1 MMRFYCEQ
9 RRFYCGIDLH
19 ASKMYVCVLDDQGNV
34 VLHRN
39 MRAEPEPLKRALA
52 PYRASLVVGAE
63 CMFSWYWLADW
74 CREEGIE
81 FVLGHALYMK
91 AIHGGKAKNDR
102 IDSEK
107 IARLLRG
114 GTFPLAH
121 VYPRE
126 MRGTRDL
133 LRRRNLFVR
142 RRAELL
148 AHVQNTHTQYNV
160 PTASGK
166 GRDRLREGIAATA
179 FADPSVRT
187 MLDADSEVIA
197 QLDKTITT
205 LETHVL
211 KHAKVHDPVRLSM
224 LQTITGVGKVLSLV
238 MLYEIQNVDRFEN
251 IGQFVSYARL
261 VSCAKESAGKKQGT
275 GGRKIGNAHLKWAF
289 SEAAALMI
297 RSSPEA
303 KAFMEKMTR
312 QRGKA
317 RAVALVA
324 AKIGRAV
331 YWMTKRQRPFDAR
344 RFWKSSLPKGIRTLE
359 GAAMEG

>member
-1 MMRFYCEQ
+1 MRFYREQ
-9 RRFYCGIDLH
+9 RQFSSG
-19 ASKMYVCVLDDQGNV
+19 
-34 VLHRN
+34 HRSAREQDVRL
-39 MRAEPEPLKRALA
+39 RARRPGQRRPAPQPAGEPEPLKRALA

-63 CMFSWYWLADW
+63 CMFSWYWVADW
-74 CREEGIE
+74 CRTEGIE

-121 VYPRE
+121 VYPKE

-133 LRRRNLFVR
+133 LRRRTLLVR

-179 FADPSVRT
+179 FEDPSVQM
-187 MLDADSEVIA
+187 MLDADIEVVE
-197 QLDKTITT
+197 QLDETIAT

-211 KHAKVHDPVRLSM
+211 KHAKVHDPARLHL
-224 LQTITGVGKVLSLV
+224 LQTINGFGKVLSLV
-238 MLYEIQNVDRFEN
+238 MLYEIQDVNRFANV
-251 IGQFVSYARL
+251 GQFASYARL
-261 VSCAKESAGKKQGT
+261 VACAKESAGKKQGS

-331 YWMTKRQRPFDAR
+331 YWMMKRKQPFDAR
-344 RFWKSSLPKGIRTLE
+344 KLWKSSLPKGVRTLE
-359 GAAMEG
+359 EAAMTG

>member
-1 MMRFYCEQ
+1 MRFYREQ
-9 RRFYCGIDLH
+9 RRSYCGIDLH

-52 PYRASLVVGAE
+52 PYRARLMVGAE

-91 AIHGGKAKNDR
+91 AIHGGKAKSDR

-148 AHVQNTHTQYNV
+148 AHVQNTNTQYNV

-211 KHAKVHDPVRLSM
+211 KHAKVHDPVRL
-224 LQTITGVGKVLSLV
+224 
-238 MLYEIQNVDRFEN
+238 
-251 IGQFVSYARL
+251 
-261 VSCAKESAGKKQGT
+261 
-275 GGRKIGNAHLKWAF
+275 
-289 SEAAALMI
+289 
-297 RSSPEA
+297 
-303 KAFMEKMTR
+303 
-312 QRGKA
+312 
-317 RAVALVA
+317 
-324 AKIGRAV
+324 
-331 YWMTKRQRPFDAR
+331 
-344 RFWKSSLPKGIRTLE
+344 LP
-359 GAAMEG
+359 GASNS

>member
-1 MMRFYCEQ
+1 M
-9 RRFYCGIDLH
+9 
-19 ASKMYVCVLDDQGNV
+19 
-34 VLHRN
+34 
-39 MRAEPEPLKRALA
+39 
-52 PYRASLVVGAE
+52 
-63 CMFSWYWLADW
+63 
-74 CREEGIE
+74 
-81 FVLGHALYMK
+81 
-91 AIHGGKAKNDR
+91 
-102 IDSEK
+102 
-107 IARLLRG
+107 
-114 GTFPLAH
+114 
-121 VYPRE
+121 
-126 MRGTRDL
+126 
-133 LRRRNLFVR
+133 
-142 RRAELL
+142 
-148 AHVQNTHTQYNV
+148 
-160 PTASGK
+160 
-166 GRDRLREGIAATA
+166 GRDRLREGIAATV
-179 FADPSVRT
+179 FADPRVRT
-187 MLDADSEVIA
+187 MLAADSEVID
-197 QLDKTITT
+197 QLDRTITT

>member
-1 MMRFYCEQ
+1 MMRFYGEQ

-19 ASKMYVCVLDDQGNV
+19 ASKMYVCVLDDQGTV

-39 MRAEPEPLKRALA
+39 MRTEPEALKRALA
-52 PYRASLVVGAE
+52 PYRESVVVGAE
-63 CMFSWYWLADW
+63 CMFSWYWVADW
-74 CREEGIE
+74 CREEGVE

-121 VYPRE
+121 AYPKE

-148 AHVQNTHTQYNV
+148 AHVQNTFTQYNV

-166 GRDRLREGIAATA
+166 GRDRLREGDVGLS
-179 FADPSVRT
+179 FEDPSVQV
-187 MLDADSEVIA
+187 MLNADIEVIER
-197 QLDKTITT
+197 LDETITD
-205 LETHVL
+205 LETHVR
-211 KHAKVHDPVRLSM
+211 KHAKVHDP
-224 LQTITGVGKVLSLV
+224 
-238 MLYEIQNVDRFEN
+238 
-251 IGQFVSYARL
+251 ARL
-261 VSCAKESAGKKQGT
+261 VACAKESAGKKQGSS
-275 GGRKIGNAHLKWAF
+275 GRKIGNAHLKWAF

-312 QRGKA
+312 QRGK
-317 RAVALVA
+317 
-324 AKIGRAV
+324 G
-331 YWMTKRQRPFDAR
+331 PGCGAR
-344 RFWKSSLPKGIRTLE
+344 RRQDRQGRLLDHEAEAALRRPAVLE
-359 GAAMEG
+359 EQPAEGNAHGGRSRHDALTAHAGLVGEPRHN

>member
-1 MMRFYCEQ
+1 MMRFYGKQ

-19 ASKMYVCVLDDQGNV
+19 ASKMYVCVLDDQGTV

-39 MRAEPEPLKRALA
+39 MRTEPEALKRALA
-52 PYRASLVVGAE
+52 PYRESVVVGAE
-63 CMFSWYWLADW
+63 CMFSWYWVADW
-74 CREEGIE
+74 CREEGVE

-121 VYPRE
+121 AYPKE
-126 MRGTRDL
+126 MRGTRVL

-148 AHVQNTHTQYNV
+148 AHVQNTFTQYNV

-166 GRDRLREGIAATA
+166 GRDRLREGDVGLS
-179 FADPSVRT
+179 FEDPSVQV
-187 MLDADSEVIA
+187 MLNADIQVIER
-197 QLDKTITT
+197 LDETITD

-211 KHAKVHDPVRLSM
+211 KHAKVHDPARLH
-224 LQTITGVGKVLSLV
+224 LLRTIPGVGKVLSLV
-238 MLYEIQNVDRFEN
+238 MLYEIQDVNRFEN
-251 IGQFVSYARL
+251 IGQFASYARL
-261 VSCAKESAGKKQGT
+261 VACAKESAGKKQGS

-324 AKIGRAV
+324 AKIGRVA
-331 YWMTKRQRPFDAR
+331 YWIMKRKQPFDGQQ
-344 RFWKSSLPKGIRTLE
+344 FWKNSLPKGMPTVE
-359 GAAMEG
+359 GAAMTP

>member
-1 MMRFYCEQ
+1 MRFYGEQ
-9 RRFYCGIDLH
+9 RQFYCGIDLH
-19 ASKMYVCVLDDQGNV
+19 ASKMYVCVLDEQGNV

-39 MRAEPEPLKRALA
+39 LRTEPEALKRALA

-63 CMFSWYWLADW
+63 CMFSWYWVTDW
-74 CREEGIE
+74 CREEGIV

-224 LQTITGVGKVLSLV
+224 LQTIIGVGKVLSLV

-331 YWMTKRQRPFDAR
+331 YWMMKRQQPFDAR

-359 GAAMEG
+359 GAVMEG

>member
-1 MMRFYCEQ
+1 MRFYREQ
-9 RRFYCGIDLH
+9 RQFYCGIDLH

-52 PYRASLVVGAE
+52 PYRARLVVGAE

-261 VSCAKESAGKKQGT
+261 VSCTKESAGKKQGT

-331 YWMTKRQRPFDAR
+331 YWMMKRQQPFDAR

>member
-1 MMRFYCEQ
+1 MRFYGEQ

-19 ASKMYVCVLDDQGNV
+19 ASKMYVCILDEQGKV

-39 MRAEPEPLKRALA
+39 MRAEPEALKRALA
-52 PYRASLVVGAE
+52 PYRESIVVGAE
-63 CMFSWYWLADW
+63 CMFSWYWVADW
-74 CREEGIE
+74 CREEGVE

-121 VYPRE
+121 VYPKE

-148 AHVQNTHTQYNV
+148 AHVQNTFTQYNV
-160 PTASGK
+160 STESGK
-166 GRDRLREGIAATA
+166 GRDRILEGDVGS
-179 FADPSVRT
+179 FFDDPSVGL
-187 MLDADSEVIA
+187 MLDADVEVVK
-197 QLDKTITT
+197 QLDETIAV
-205 LETHVL
+205 LEAHVL
-211 KHAKVHDPVRLSM
+211 KHAKVHDPARLQ
-224 LQTITGVGKVLSLV
+224 LLRTIPGVGKVLSLV
-238 MLYEIQNVDRFEN
+238 MLYEIQDVDRFDN
-251 IGQFVSYARL
+251 IGQFASYARL
-261 VSCAKESAGKKQGT
+261 VACAKESAGKKQGSS
-275 GGRKIGNAHLKWAF
+275 GRKIGNAHLKWAF
-289 SEAAALMI
+289 SEATALMI

-303 KAFMEKMTR
+303 KTFMEKMTR

-317 RAVALVA
+317 RAVALLA
-324 AKIGRAV
+324 AKIGRVA
-331 YWMTKRQRPFDAR
+331 YWIMKRKQPFDAR
-344 RFWKSSLPKGIRTLE
+344 QFWNSCMPKGASVAE
-359 GAAMEG
+359 GASMTSQ